1 MYLLYLLCLLPV
13 LCIRRQLFSI
23 NSSFSAW
30 QRVLLLFFFSVLPFS
45 LCLSIS
51 CYTLGFFFLDGYV
64 KLHEIG
70 ENVEMMKLLDIH
82 VFWVAI
88 LHHPHPTPLFF
99 PPSIPMVSL
108 VFLSVFTSF
117 GWWTWIS
124 SMENYAKIW
133 YTKLIR
139 WWWNVCLEHYIC
151 MWDLQQWSR

>member
-1 MYLLYLLCLLPV
+1 MYLLQSHAMYLLYLLCLLPV

-88 LHHPHPTPLFF
+88 LHHPHPTPFVF
-99 PPSIPMVSL
+99 SAIHPNGIPGVPL
-108 VFLSVFTSF
+108 CFH
-117 GWWTWIS
+117 
-124 SMENYAKIW
+124 
-133 YTKLIR
+133 LIR
-139 WWWNVCLEHYIC
+139 LMNV
-151 MWDLQQWSR
+151 D